1 MTGNKI
7 YRKKKK
13 SIESIFCGQDTGPWF
28 GGIGT
33 RDIDMSKGEFQ
44 FSREGYEFFGNINDI
59 IPNEGKN
66 RFFDV
71 DELEVYNIINI
82 NF

>member
-1 MTGNKI
+1 
-7 YRKKKK
+7 
-13 SIESIFCGQDTGPWF
+13 
-28 GGIGT
+28 
-33 RDIDMSKGEFQ
+33 MSKGEFQ

-66 RFFDV
+66 RFFDI